1 MGGNSTCGCSFK
13 ADLAAES
20 DGMSFNNLKRTLL
33 QLLLLE
39 RETLRLVCRLCFVT
53 LEDQSCAGQ
62 RVNCRAVIGLCD
74 KCRVCLGSVERK

>member
-1 MGGNSTCGCSFK
+1 MGGNPTCGSSFEV
-13 ADLAAES
+13 DLAAKS

-33 QLLLLE
+33 QILLLE
-39 RETLRLVCRLCFVT
+39 RETLRLECRLCFFT

-62 RVNCRAVIGLCD
+62 RVNCRAVIGRCD